1 MLFPPPLQCYYW
13 YKKVK
18 ATTPGNAMGGFTRL
32 LHSGVADKLMDEIP
46 TVVVDPLP
54 AEMEELMNGY
64 VVLNRPYGIL
74 QWVREY
80 LKTIPEKY
88 VLMSE
93 PDHLFV
99 KAPPLWATPTT

>member
-1 MLFPPPLQCYYW
+1 MQCYYW
-13 YKKVK
+13 YKRVK
-18 ATTPGNAMGGFTRL
+18 ELNPGNAMGGFTRL
-32 LHSGVADKLMDEIP
+32 LHSGQPDDLMDEIP

-74 QWVREY
+74 QWVRKY
-80 LKTIPEKY
+80 LDTIPEKY

-99 KAPPLWATPTT
+99 RPPPLWATPSK